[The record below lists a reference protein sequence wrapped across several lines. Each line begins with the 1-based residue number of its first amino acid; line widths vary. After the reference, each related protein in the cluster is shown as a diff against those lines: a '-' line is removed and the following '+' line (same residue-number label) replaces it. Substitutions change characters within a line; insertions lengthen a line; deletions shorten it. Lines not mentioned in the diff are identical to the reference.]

1 MATPVLTTTPALT
14 STYNPGMADTFSWIP
29 MEGAGRPLFARAVYD
44 VGAYSQLGQGGFDF
58 IVGGQTASSGPY
70 STLQVVS
77 ACRIAGLT
85 ATNTTVGTLPA
96 FELPVN
102 FTFNGPIA
110 SVRLQYGAAIVYKL

>member
-14 STYNPGMADTFSWIP
+14 TTYNPGMADTFSWIP

-44 VGAYSQLGQGGFDF
+44 VGAYSQLGQAGFDF

-77 ACRIAGLT
+77 GCRISGLT
-85 ATNTTVGTLPA
+85 ATNTTTGTLTS

-102 FTFNGPIA
+102 FAFNGPITA
-110 SVRLQYGAAIVYKL
+110 VTLQYGAAILYKL